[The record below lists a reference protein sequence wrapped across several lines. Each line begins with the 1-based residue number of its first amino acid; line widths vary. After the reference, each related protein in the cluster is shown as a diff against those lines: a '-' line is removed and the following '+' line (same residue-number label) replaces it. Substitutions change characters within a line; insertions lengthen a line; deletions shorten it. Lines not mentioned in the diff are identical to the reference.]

1 MLRPDACV
9 LDMQRTKREKEFERE
24 TRRERREKEQLSS
37 RKKHKRAKNGK
48 RGKREKKTAKEQTE
62 RKSLLLCFFFVRES
76 CSFSRLS
83 SLRSLTRS
91 SKKNR
96 HFKTV
101 GKKRSTKHAKSNVS
115 LISAGEEGR
124 VIQMRRIGLGW
135 LPGASIGVLSGFF
148 IFNEP
153 LREFHA
159 VKEKKN
165 TLKSTEKKNE
175 NNSRSEE

>member
-1 MLRPDACV
+1 MV

-48 RGKREKKTAKEQTE
+48 RGKREKKTKVKEQTE
-62 RKSLLLCFFFVRES
+62 RKFSLLLCFFFVRES